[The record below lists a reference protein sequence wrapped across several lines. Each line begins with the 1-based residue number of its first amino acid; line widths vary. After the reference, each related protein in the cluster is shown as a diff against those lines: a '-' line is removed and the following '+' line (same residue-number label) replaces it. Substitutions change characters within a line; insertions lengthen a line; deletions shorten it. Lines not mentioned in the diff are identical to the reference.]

1 MKKHL
6 FGMALISACLVGLG
20 GAAVAQTID
29 DIQAYTAGGVPASP
43 YAGQV
48 VTVTGVVYEKN
59 QYSTG
64 SHYIQGATG
73 GISIYQSGTTVALG
87 DEVEVTGTV
96 GAFSGEIQ
104 LGSPSFT
111 VLSSGNTVTPTPMT
125 ITNLMSDYENVGWL
139 VSCIGTVTSVAYP
152 NFFMTDGTDTVQVYI
167 DSTTG
172 ISLGAVAVG
181 DVYKVISPCTNY
193 NTLIELKP
201 RFQSDLVENPL
212 GDTVP
217 VISNIDSSNWVPL
230 SNNAVTISADIVDD
244 SAVSSAKVYYRDS
257 DGVTPGAWLNVAMV
271 HGVGDS
277 WSGVIPAPHS
287 STQVDFY
294 VSATDNAAQTST
306 MPGDAPT
313 SFYSFAIGFTS
324 IYTMQYVHP
333 DSVSQSS
340 PYNGKY
346 LNIRGVVTAG
356 TGDSGAPSKFYVQEP
371 LVNPSTQSYAF
382 GGVLVY
388 ETTGSYSY
396 YRGDKVE
403 IGGKGSE
410 YFGMTEMLPNNP
422 DAVYL
427 TAFGQELPVAPYVH
441 TRDLAD
447 DVTNLGEAW
456 EAVWVKTGPS
466 AVLDTLGFGNFTVSV
481 TGAQADSLEV
491 DPTVAL
497 TYVPT
502 AGDVVK
508 VESFIEYSYGDF
520 VIRPFEDQF
529 LVLTAATGVD
539 DNVPTILPAG
549 GFHSIAPNPFNP
561 ATKIRFVL
569 NRDNLV
575 QLNVYDIRGQK
586 VRTIVE
592 DRLPANEYT
601 LAWDGTDDNGR
612 TLSSGTYFARLRIGA
627 EVMQVRKLSLVK

>member
-6 FGMALISACLVGLG
+6 FGMALISACLMCLG
-20 GAAVAQTID
+20 GAAVAVPID
-29 DIQAYTAGGVPASP
+29 DVQVYTAGGVPASP
-43 YAGQV
+43 YAGQS
-48 VTVTGVVYEKN
+48 VTVTGVIYEKN
-59 QYSTG
+59 QFSSG

-73 GISIYQSGTTVALG
+73 GISIYQSGSTVLLG
-87 DEVEVTGTV
+87 QEVEVTGTV
-96 GAFSGEIQ
+96 GAFGGEIQ
-104 LGSPSFT
+104 ISPATFT
-111 VLSSGNTVTPTPMT
+111 VLSSGNTVTPTPFT

-139 VSCIGTVTSVAYP
+139 VSCIGTVTTVQASQ
-152 NFFMTDGTDTVQVYI
+152 FFMTDGTDTVLVYI

-172 ISLGAVAVG
+172 ISLGAVNVG
-181 DVYKVISPCTNY
+181 DLYKVTSPCVVY
-193 NTLIELKP
+193 NTQIELKP

-217 VISNIDSSNWVPL
+217 VISNIDSSNWVPI
-230 SNNAVTISADIVDD
+230 STSPVTISADIVDD
-244 SAVSSAKVYYRDS
+244 NLVSSAKLYYRNS
-257 DGVTPGAWLNVAMV
+257 DGVSPGSWTSLNMAHGAGNSWSATIPGA
-271 HGVGDS
+271 HT
-277 WSGVIPAPHS
+277 

-294 VSATDNAAQTST
+294 ITATDNAAQTSA

-324 IYTMQYVHP
+324 IYAMQYAHP
-333 DSVSQSS
+333 DSASQSAA
-340 PYNGKY
+340 YNGEF

-371 LVNPSTQSYAF
+371 LVNPATQTYAF

-388 ETTGSYSY
+388 ETTGSYAY

-403 IGGKGSE
+403 IGGSCSE
-410 YFGMTEMLPNNP
+410 YFGMTEMVPNNP

-427 TAFGQELPVAPYVH
+427 TAFGQALPPAPTVH
-441 TRDLAD
+441 TRVLAD
-447 DVTNLGEAW
+447 DVTHLGEAW
-456 EAVWVKTGPS
+456 EAVWVKTGYS
-466 AVLDTLGFGNFTVSV
+466 AVLDTLGYGNFTISD

-497 TYVPT
+497 TYLPT
-502 AGDVVK
+502 AGDVVT
-508 VESFIEYSYGDF
+508 VESFMEYSYGDF

-529 LVLTAATGVD
+529 MVLTDISGVD

-549 GFHSIAPNPFNP
+549 GFHSVAPNPFNP
-561 ATKIRFVL
+561 ATKIRFVV
-569 NRDNLV
+569 NRPNLV

-586 VRTIVE
+586 VRTLIE
-592 DRLPANEYT
+592 DRLPQSEYT
-601 LAWDGTDDNGR
+601 LTWDGTDDAGQ
-612 TLSSGTYFARLRIGA
+612 TVSSGTYFARLRIGA